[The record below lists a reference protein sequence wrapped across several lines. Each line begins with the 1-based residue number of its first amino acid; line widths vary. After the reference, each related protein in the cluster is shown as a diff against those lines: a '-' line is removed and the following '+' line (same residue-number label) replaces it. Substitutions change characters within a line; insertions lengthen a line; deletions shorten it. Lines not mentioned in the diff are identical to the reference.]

1 MSVSVCVSV
10 CVFVC
15 LRSYLRNYTSD
26 LHHFVH
32 VTYGRVGGVAVV
44 ERRSLAGEL
53 SLSCARP
60 AADG

>member
-1 MSVSVCVSV
+1 MTHDPGRKIYKVW
-10 CVFVC
+10 
-15 LRSYLRNYTSD
+15 SYMIITAYSLYA
-26 LHHFVH
+26 
-32 VTYGRVGGVAVV
+32 VGGVAVV